1 MSSARRGRR
10 LRKVFCLSDAII
22 RCGTMD
28 SSEAKESLKSGH
40 RLPATV
46 VPEDELVQVD
56 LELATAYAV
65 VGANEPLL
73 QVTDGSVGQRHDRF
87 GTFAQCGPQWL
98 SAGDR
103 LEPNLFQA
111 PETFEPIGVDG
122 RSRSH
127 VLREEVVDGGRF
139 EVRDDGHA
147 EAPRGSSPLLDG
159 DQHERRPTPLEL
171 TAAADPCLSA
181 THPGLVDLHLTMKGL
196 ASRVHHRSPQ
206 FVKHHPRSLVT
217 SKAKLALEEQRR
229 DAPLVGGHQIS
240 GPEPQDQ
247 RGLRIMKDGPRG
259 QRDLVTA
266 GGAFP
271 ASLANQRV
279 AAPVPASRAH
289 VTLRPA
295 APSQILLA
303 GLFGGE
309 FKLKLAKSRRKGR
322 TRHSLILPLAAT

>member
-1 MSSARRGRR
+1 
-10 LRKVFCLSDAII
+10 
-22 RCGTMD
+22 MD

-56 LELATAYAV
+56 LELAAAYAV

-229 DAPLVGGHQIS
+229 DAPLVGGHQIR

-279 AAPVPASRAH
+279 AAPVPASGAH

>member
-46 VPEDELVQVD
+46 VPEDELVQGD

-98 SAGDR
+98 RAGDR

-111 PETFEPIGVDG
+111 PETFEPIGADG

-127 VLREEVVDGGRF
+127 VLREAVVGRGRVEVM
-139 EVRDDGHA
+139 E
-147 EAPRGSSPLLDG
+147 DG
-159 DQHERRPTPLEL
+159 DEEG
-171 TAAADPCLSA
+171 
-181 THPGLVDLHLTMKGL
+181 PG
-196 ASRVHHRSPQ
+196 
-206 FVKHHPRSLVT
+206 
-217 SKAKLALEEQRR
+217 
-229 DAPLVGGHQIS
+229 
-240 GPEPQDQ
+240 
-247 RGLRIMKDGPRG
+247 
-259 QRDLVTA
+259 
-266 GGAFP
+266 
-271 ASLANQRV
+271 V
-279 AAPVPASRAH
+279 AA
-289 VTLRPA
+289 
-295 APSQILLA
+295 
-303 GLFGGE
+303 
-309 FKLKLAKSRRKGR
+309 
-322 TRHSLILPLAAT
+322 

>member
-1 MSSARRGRR
+1 
-10 LRKVFCLSDAII
+10 
-22 RCGTMD
+22 MD

-127 VLREEVVDGGRF
+127 VLREEVVDGR
-139 EVRDDGHA
+139 VTC
-147 EAPRGSSPLLDG
+147 APDAG
-159 DQHERRPTPLEL
+159 
-171 TAAADPCLSA
+171 TAAA
-181 THPGLVDLHLTMKGL
+181 T
-196 ASRVHHRSPQ
+196 RW
-206 FVKHHPRSLVT
+206 
-217 SKAKLALEEQRR
+217 
-229 DAPLVGGHQIS
+229 
-240 GPEPQDQ
+240 
-247 RGLRIMKDGPRG
+247 
-259 QRDLVTA
+259 
-266 GGAFP
+266 
-271 ASLANQRV
+271 
-279 AAPVPASRAH
+279 
-289 VTLRPA
+289 
-295 APSQILLA
+295 
-303 GLFGGE
+303 
-309 FKLKLAKSRRKGR
+309 LAKDAGNAPPAVTKSR
-322 TRHSLILPLAAT
+322 